1 MSNKRILLIED
12 DPALAQVIIDNL
24 TFERFQVEW
33 VSDGSKAL
41 TAARM
46 SPPDLVLL
54 DLTLPGRDGLEL
66 CGVLREGGRVPII
79 ILSARS
85 QKADKLAG
93 LKLGADDY
101 VTKPFDLEEL
111 LARIGALLRRCRPTV
126 ETLTLGQ
133 VHIDLRI
140 PRAMLGRDEM
150 HLTHREF
157 EVLRYL
163 AERSE
168 KIVHRD
174 ELLRQV
180 WGYLDVPAAS
190 RLGGPRHRPAAAQDR
205 GRSAPPALH
214 PDRPRRRLLAQPERP
229 TRGRCEPGL
238 TPVRRSSGCFSRSQ
252 DSRRWIAGVLPRLG
266 SAGDLAPRRSCDKLE
281 QFGRLQL
288 WYRVLALRPL
298 CARCV
303 VWMHGEDA
311 AGGAAVSRTAGR

>member
-12 DPALAQVIIDNL
+12 DPPLAQVIIDNL

-140 PRAMLGRDEM
+140 PRATLGRDEM

-190 RLGGPRHRPAAAQDR
+190 RSVDHAIARLRRKIEVDPRH
-205 GRSAPPALH
+205 
-214 PDRPRRRLLAQPERP
+214 PRY
-229 TRGRCEPGL
+229 
-238 TPVRRSSGCFSRSQ
+238 
-252 DSRRWIAGVLPRLG
+252 I
-266 SAGDLAPRRSCDKLE
+266 
-281 QFGRLQL
+281 
-288 WYRVLALRPL
+288 
-298 CARCV
+298 
-303 VWMHGEDA
+303 
-311 AGGAAVSRTAGR
+311 RTAHGDGYSLSPSGQPVSDVTLA